1 MRFRDAQRTVLKGLR
16 LNISSMLV
24 GASGIGKSQ
33 MVEQVARDYA
43 SELGLKLVKNKTNPS
58 AKEFSIIDRRVAQ
71 EDITSTKGIPYTFVL
86 DGVTYQGHAKLD
98 SCLLYTS
105 DAADE

>member
-58 AKEFSIIDRRVAQ
+58 ATVSYTHLTLPTMIRV
-71 EDITSTKGIPYTFVL
+71 
-86 DGVTYQGHAKLD
+86 
-98 SCLLYTS
+98 
-105 DAADE
+105 